1 MMRWIGAGLVVA
13 IMALAPTAPALAAVD
28 PVGPD
33 CDAGSL
39 ADATVAATLELD
51 TDESPVRVVTQTT
64 VTVSRAWQRS
74 TDVLSDVRDP
84 RRAEALACLFGP
96 AVPTVPVVLPTVSV
110 KDSMLTLRLRT
121 ERLLGRGSS
130 HELGFWQL
138 QVEGDRWVVRFAPKA
153 PGLRQARWSSVE
165 LVTGEFRLAR
175 VSPTPTDRPD
185 EQHLAWQANADD
197 HGPPQQTIE
206 VELRPDFRLR
216 LGSWLWA
223 HRELTEI
230 LRYLA
235 DIAPFLIGIALLLPV
250 LRRAAEQEPPPVST
264 AVAFAFAAVL
274 GADLLVLGLFLV
286 RLVVRP
292 DYHVVAGAG
301 LVVMLMLAISCGIP
315 RLPRSWQWWT
325 FGAIL
330 LVGLANGALV
340 FWLTAVSMGDLTATV
355 PAATVAAGA
364 VGMTQGLFGL
374 AAVAGATWSILSA
387 YDGKAARYARTIL
400 LVTAGLGAAV
410 VIGQAVQRVL
420 LALDWYADWAWAIKY
435 GVDHSE
441 GLLTLPWDLVAEI
454 PFWPLLLVALLV
466 VLRTMARADV
476 RLIAFLF
483 ITGTVSWPDWYGLIP
498 LPVGAFVTY
507 FLLLALLKVSRKWT
521 VAPSATDEGERREL
535 IADSLDLEAAG
546 RRPDADRQA
555 LLAKYR
561 GLRERAGLGRN
572 DRREPLDVALAQ
584 GPGRTWWEN
593 GVICGRA
600 TAVVSIPFAVVY
612 LALAWR
618 NAPIELATNSFAV
631 INLFRQLV
639 DEVSFWL
646 IPGLVLGFLWHV
658 LPGRRGYLK
667 PLTLVAAYGLGA
679 AVVQLS
685 TGQGSEGALTIRVLS
700 LFVVLTVA
708 ASWADTRQLRHQRMP
723 WEGRF
728 AALVAAYRLRQ
739 TGGTIVLVITQ
750 LAALVGIY
758 QQLRSGIEPF
768 LPTPPPGTGNR

>member
-1 MMRWIGAGLVVA
+1 MMRWLGAGLVVA
-13 IMALAPTAPALAAVD
+13 IMALASTMPALAAVD
-28 PVGPD
+28 PVEPD

-39 ADATVAATLELD
+39 AEATVAATLELQ
-51 TDESPVRVVTQTT
+51 TDESPVKAVTQTT
-64 VTVSRAWQRS
+64 VTVPRTWQRS

-84 RRAEALACLFGP
+84 RRAEALACLFGR
-96 AVPTVPVVLPTVSV
+96 AAPTVPVVLPTVSV
-110 KDSMLTLRLRT
+110 KNSTLTLRLRT
-121 ERLLGRGSS
+121 ERLLGRSS

-185 EQHLAWQANADD
+185 DQHLAWQPNADE
-197 HGPPQQTIE
+197 HGPPQQIE

-223 HRELTEI
+223 HWELTEI

-235 DIAPFLIGIALLLPV
+235 DIAPFLIGIALLLPL
-250 LRRAAEQEPPPVST
+250 LRRAAEQEPPPAST

-274 GADLLVLGLFLV
+274 GADLLVIGLFLV
-286 RLVVRP
+286 RLVVRLEH
-292 DYHVVAGAG
+292 YVLAGAG
-301 LVVMLMLAISCGIP
+301 FVLMLMLAISFGIP
-315 RLPRSWQWWT
+315 RLPRSWQWWS

-340 FWLTAVSMGDLTATV
+340 FWLTEESSGVLT
-355 PAATVAAGA
+355 ATVAAGA

-374 AAVAGATWSILSA
+374 AAVAGVTWSILSA

-400 LVTAGLGAAV
+400 LASAGLGAVA

-420 LALDWYADWAWAIKY
+420 LALDWSADWAWAIER

-441 GLLTLPWDLVAEI
+441 GLLTLSWDLVAETR
-454 PFWPLLLVALLV
+454 FWALLLVALLV

-507 FLLLALLKVSRKWT
+507 FLLLALLKVSRRWAI
-521 VAPSATDEGERREL
+521 APSAMEERARREL
-535 IADSLDLEAAG
+535 IADALDLEAAG

-555 LLAKYR
+555 LLARYR

-600 TAVVSIPFAVVY
+600 TALVSIPFAVVY

-618 NAPIELATNSFAV
+618 NASTEFATNSFAV
-631 INLFRQLV
+631 INLFGQLV

-646 IPGLVLGFLWHV
+646 TPGLVLGFLWHV

-728 AALVAAYRLRQ
+728 AALMAAYRLQ
-739 TGGTIVLVITQ
+739 PTGGTIVLVITQ

-768 LPTPPPGTGNR
+768 LPTPTQGTGNREGE